1 MDYEKYSYFHKS
13 ELENQNGNC
22 IRYNSIENALLNL
35 SNSQIRT
42 IFNTNIRR
50 TTKTDIKGV
59 VDIPIFTEDI
69 TILKQNNV
77 ERNIYLEALR
87 SNDVKRL
94 LQLCTHV
101 MVSDVDVM
109 SSDFGTSIL
118 SLDNI
123 KTLMVKKYKKNLK
136 DTLDEISKKEVEQT
150 TCEFLISK
158 LKPLKEKLNK
168 LIVDSPDDIEPQL
181 VSEMDKFC
189 SSERQYSRYA
199 NSYAYSRYSHY
210 HEAIKTIKCVFLQ
223 PEALEKYSIDLLALQ
238 ETLDVFDFPQEFNR
252 NICKIYIIW
261 KIYTNTLN
269 NEQSQITRNKESLEK
284 FTNDIRRLEN
294 QIRIFESNEFISE
307 TVKDPCSICFMEY
320 DSEIA
325 ITSCRHMMC
334 GDCIKMLFNRNH
346 SVPCPFC
353 RTQISKKDV
362 SFTHYDKVIE
372 GIEGKVEEVKEESKI
387 EKSKTELDNEA
398 KIQKYGTKLAYLLNY
413 IGELFKCD
421 DNKIIIFSQ
430 YDNMLK
436 LIGKV
441 LDDFKIKN
449 LFVKGNIT
457 SVSKKIDKFK
467 TDPSYRIIMLSS
479 ERCSSGS
486 NLTEASHIIF
496 ADVVNGTPEVT
507 KDIES
512 QAIGRAV
519 RIGQKKPV
527 VLKLLIMKETIEE
540 EFYNKNKYDMTDL
553 MV

>member
-1 MDYEKYSYFHKS
+1 MTRDEKHSYFHKTDR
-13 ELENQNGNC
+13 ENLNSNG
-22 IRYNSIENALLNL
+22 IRCDGIENALLNL
-35 SNSQIRT
+35 SESQIKSV
-42 IFNTNIRR
+42 FNTNIRK
-50 TTKTDIKGV
+50 TTKSNIKGV
-59 VDIPIFTEDI
+59 VDIPIFTENI
-69 TILKQNNV
+69 TILKQNNI

-109 SSDFGTSIL
+109 SGNFGTSIL

-123 KTLMVKKYKKNLK
+123 KTLMVKKYKKNMKGVVDDITIKTSQNYNSDIVIDKLKILK
-136 DTLDEISKKEVEQT
+136 D
-150 TCEFLISK
+150 
-158 LKPLKEKLNK
+158 KLNK
-168 LIVDSPDDIEPQL
+168 SIIDDPSHIEPHL
-181 VSEMDKFC
+181 ISEMDKFC
-189 SSERQYSRYA
+189 SAGNHHSRYGNSYLYSQYSRY
-199 NSYAYSRYSHY
+199 
-210 HEAIKTIKCVFLQ
+210 HEVLKTLKCVFLQ
-223 PEALEKYSIDLLALQ
+223 SEALETYC
-238 ETLDVFDFPQEFNR
+238 LDFKELGKTMELIEFPKEFNSD
-252 NICKIYIIW
+252 ICKKYIIW
-261 KIYTNTLN
+261 KIYINSLN
-269 NEQSQITRNKESLEK
+269 NEQSKIVRNKESLAK
-284 FTNDIRRLEN
+284 MKNDIRRLEN
-294 QIRIFESNEFISE
+294 QIRIFESNEFITE
-307 TVKDPCSICFMEY
+307 AVKDPCSICFMEY
-320 DSEIA
+320 EGDIA
-325 ITSCRHMMC
+325 ITSCRHIMC
-334 GDCIKMLFNRNH
+334 GDCIKTLFNRNQ

-353 RTQISKKDV
+353 RTQIHKKDV
-362 SFTHYDKVIE
+362 NFTHYDKVKE
-372 GIEGKVEEVKEESKI
+372 EIEGKPEEEVKPMEV
-387 EKSKTELDNEA
+387 KSKSVLDNEE

-413 IGELFKCD
+413 IGEVFKQD
-421 DNKIIIFSQ
+421 DSKIIIFSQ

-496 ADVVNGTPEVT
+496 ADIINGTSEVT

-527 VLKLLIMKETIEE
+527 VVKRLIMKDTVEE
-540 EFYNKNKYDMTDL
+540 EIYNRNKYDMTDL
-553 MV
+553 MI